1 MLEWHTFLNSP
12 QTWTFKGD
20 FYCGIGTSVH
30 RALQDWIPTS
40 NPGVVLGHWRCRHC
54 CKHGYLE
61 ECIKCKKK
69 CSLYKEAVV
78 GPQYCP
84 KCGRRMIYEEF
95 HYLLPKVPASGHSD
109 GILLFD
115 PKSVLGIPTITNEH
129 INLINELLRD
139 KEETYKFP
147 AYILEYKTTT
157 KARVMNITEPLSYH
171 KAQATMYAGCCREI
185 LPEKYGLLN
194 LDIKGIIIKYIS
206 RDSPELR
213 SRDFLIKVPDN
224 KYYFYNKKM
233 IYRAVKGYMQRDIDF
248 IIPEMLPCNPTAKYA
263 SYYADCSARDICSEV
278 REDKDELLKILDST
292 REEFIKELKAFRKKF
307 NHKFKTK

>member
-1 MLEWHTFLNSP
+1 MRIKTQKDNLEFNFDSLYLNAINNELDNEEKRPPQFRLSSSPFCPIKTLLEWHTFLNSP

-95 HYLLPKVPASGHSD
+95 HYLLPKV
-109 GILLFD
+109 
-115 PKSVLGIPTITNEH
+115 
-129 INLINELLRD
+129 LIE
-139 KEETYKFP
+139 
-147 AYILEYKTTT
+147 
-157 KARVMNITEPLSYH
+157 
-171 KAQATMYAGCCREI
+171 C
-185 LPEKYGLLN
+185 
-194 LDIKGIIIKYIS
+194 
-206 RDSPELR
+206 
-213 SRDFLIKVPDN
+213 
-224 KYYFYNKKM
+224 
-233 IYRAVKGYMQRDIDF
+233 
-248 IIPEMLPCNPTAKYA
+248 
-263 SYYADCSARDICSEV
+263 
-278 REDKDELLKILDST
+278 
-292 REEFIKELKAFRKKF
+292 
-307 NHKFKTK
+307 